1 MEKSTKSFLKPSL
14 NWLLVFI
21 PITLFLEH
29 TMPDKPVLIFLCAA
43 FSIVPVASLIVQ
55 ATEQIAFRTGDAI
68 GGLLNAT
75 FGNAPELIISF
86 VALRSGLTEM
96 VRASLVGAI
105 MANLLLGLGLAFFLG
120 GLRYHVQEF
129 NPRAAGMQASMMML
143 AVISLMVPGGYHT
156 FVTEETLHYERYLNI
171 GVAIVLLVSYALS
184 LLFMI
189 KTHPDFFVSDQSHK
203 EDEEEHKWSVGK
215 AVGLLV
221 AASVLA
227 AWMSEI
233 LVGAVEGASEDLG
246 VSKTFIGLVVLA
258 VVGGAAE
265 LGSAVMMG
273 RKNRMDLAMGI
284 AIGSSVQIAL
294 FVAPLLVLL
303 SLFAAPQPFILA
315 FTRGE
320 LTLVFM
326 SILIAI
332 FVSSG
337 GKTHWYKG
345 VQLLTVYLIFAIL
358 FFLMP
363 GG

>member
-1 MEKSTKSFLKPSL
+1 MAKSASSFLKPSM
-14 NWLLVFI
+14 NWLLAFI
-21 PITLFLEH
+21 PVTLFLEH
-29 TMPDKPVLIFLCAA
+29 TIPDRPVFVFFCAA
-43 FSIVPVASLIVQ
+43 LAIVPVASLIVQ
-55 ATEQIAFRTGDAI
+55 ATEQIALRTGDAI

-75 FGNAPELIISF
+75 FGNAPELIIAF
-86 VALRSGLTEM
+86 VALRSGFTDM
-96 VRASLVGAI
+96 VRASLIGAI
-105 MANLLLGLGLAFFLG
+105 LANLLLGLGLAFLLG
-120 GLRYHVQEF
+120 GFRYHIQEF

-143 AVISLMVPGGYHT
+143 AVISMMVPGGYHT
-156 FVTEETLHYERYLNI
+156 LVTEETLLYERYLNI

-189 KTHPDFFVSDQSHK
+189 RTHPDFFAGDQGHK
-203 EDEEEHKWSVGK
+203 EEEEHKWSTGK
-215 AVGLLV
+215 AVGLLI

-246 VSKTFIGLVVLA
+246 ISKVFIGLVVLP

-284 AIGSSVQIAL
+284 ALGSSVQIAL

-303 SLFAAPQPFILA
+303 SLFAAPQPFVLA
-315 FTRGE
+315 FTRAE
-320 LTLVFM
+320 ITLVFM
-326 SILIAI
+326 SILIAT
-332 FVSSG
+332 FVASG

-345 VQLLTVYLIFAIL
+345 VQLLTVYLIFSIL
-358 FFLMP
+358 FFLIP

>member
-1 MEKSTKSFLKPSL
+1 MAKSARSFLKPSL

-21 PITLFLEH
+21 PITLILEH
-29 TMPDKPVLIFLCAA
+29 VMPDKPTLVFLCAA
-43 FSIVPVASLIVQ
+43 LAIVPIASLIVQ
-55 ATEQIAFRTGDAI
+55 ATEQIAHRTGDAI

-75 FGNAPELIISF
+75 FGNAPELIIAF
-86 VALRSGLTEM
+86 VALRSGLIDM

-105 MANLLLGLGLAFFLG
+105 MANLLLGLGLAFLLG
-120 GLRYHVQEF
+120 GLRHHIQEF

-143 AVISLMVPGGYHT
+143 AVISMMVPGGYHT
-156 FVTEETLHYERYLNI
+156 LVTEETLHYERYLNI
-171 GVAIVLLVSYALS
+171 GVAVVLLVSYGLS

-189 KTHPDFFVSDQSHK
+189 RTHPDFFKGEQGHG
-203 EDEEEHKWSVGK
+203 EEEEHRWSVGK

-246 VSKTFIGLVVLA
+246 ISKVFIGLVVLA

-273 RKNRMDLAMGI
+273 RKNRMDLALGI
-284 AIGSSVQIAL
+284 ALGSSVQIAL

-303 SLFAAPQPFILA
+303 SLFAAPQPFNLA
-315 FTRGE
+315 FTRAE
-320 LTLVFM
+320 ITLVFM
-326 SILIAI
+326 SILITA

-345 VQLLTVYLIFAIL
+345 VQLLTVYLIFSIL
-358 FFLMP
+358 FFLIP
-363 GG
+363 GK

>member
-1 MEKSTKSFLKPSL
+1 MTKSASSFLKPSMK
-14 NWLLVFI
+14 WLMVFI
-21 PITLFLEH
+21 PFTLLMEH
-29 TMPDKPVLIFLCAA
+29 AMPDRPVLVFLCAA
-43 FSIVPVASLIVQ
+43 LSIVPFASLIVQ
-55 ATEQIAFRTGDAI
+55 ATEQIALRTGDAI

-86 VALRSGLTEM
+86 VALRSGFTDI

-105 MANLLLGLGLAFFLG
+105 LANLLLGLGLAFLLG
-120 GLRYHVQEF
+120 GFRYHIQEF
-129 NPRAAGMQASMMML
+129 NASAAGMQASMMML
-143 AVISLMVPGGYHT
+143 AVISMMVPGGYHT
-156 FVTEETLHYERYLNI
+156 LVTEESLLYERYLNI
-171 GVAIVLLVSYALS
+171 GVAIILLVSYALS

-189 KTHPDFFVSDQSHK
+189 KSHPDFFAGDPSHTK
-203 EDEEEHKWSVGK
+203 EEEPRWSIGK

-233 LVGAVEGASEDLG
+233 LVGAVEGASKDLG
-246 VSKTFIGLVVLA
+246 VSKVFIGLVVLA

-273 RKNRMDLAMGI
+273 RKNRMDLAIGI
-284 AIGSSVQIAL
+284 ALGSSVQIAL

-303 SLFAAPQPFILA
+303 SLFAAPQPFVLA

-320 LTLVFM
+320 ITLVFM
-326 SILIAI
+326 TVLIAT
-332 FVSSG
+332 FVASG

-358 FFLMP
+358 FLLIP
-363 GG
+363 GK

>member
-1 MEKSTKSFLKPSL
+1 MTKSARSFLKPSI

-21 PITLFLEH
+21 PFSLFMEH
-29 TMPDKPVLIFLCAA
+29 AVSDRPVIVFLCAA
-43 FSIVPVASLIVQ
+43 LAIVPVASLIVRS
-55 ATEQIAFRTGDAI
+55 TEQIAARTGDAI

-75 FGNAPELIISF
+75 FGNAPELIIAF
-86 VALRSGLTEM
+86 VALRSGFTDM
-96 VRASLVGAI
+96 VRASLIGAI
-105 MANLLLGLGLAFFLG
+105 LANLLLGLGLAFLLG
-120 GLRYHVQEF
+120 GFRYHTQEF

-143 AVISLMVPGGYHT
+143 AVISMMVPGAYHT
-156 FVTEETLHYERYLNI
+156 LVTEETLHYERYLNTGI
-171 GVAIVLLVSYALS
+171 AIVLLVSYALS

-189 KTHPDFFVSDQSHK
+189 GTHPDFFAGDQNSR
-203 EDEEEHKWSVGK
+203 EEEEEHRWGVGK

-233 LVGAVEGASEDLG
+233 LVGAVEGASEGLG
-246 VSKTFIGLVVLA
+246 VSKVFIGLVVLA

-284 AIGSSVQIAL
+284 ALGSSVQIAL

-303 SLFAAPQPFILA
+303 SLVAAPKPFVLA

-320 LTLVFM
+320 VSLVFM
-326 SILIAI
+326 AILIAT
-332 FVSSG
+332 FVASG

>member
-1 MEKSTKSFLKPSL
+1 MAKSRSSFLKPSL
-14 NWLLVFI
+14 NWLLTFI

-29 TMPDKPVLIFLCAA
+29 AMPDRPVLVFVCAA
-43 FSIVPVASLIVQ
+43 LAIVPAASLIVQ
-55 ATEQIAFRTGDAI
+55 STEQIAFRTGDAI

-75 FGNAPELIISF
+75 FGNAPELIIAF
-86 VALRSGLTEM
+86 VALRSGFTDM

-105 MANLLLGLGLAFFLG
+105 LANLLLGLGLAFLLG
-120 GLRYHVQEF
+120 GFRYHIQEF

-143 AVISLMVPGGYHT
+143 AVISMMVPGGYHT
-156 FVTEETLHYERYLNI
+156 LVTEETLHFERYLNTGI
-171 GVAIVLLVSYALS
+171 SVILLVSYALS
-184 LLFMI
+184 LIFMI
-189 KTHPDFFVSDQSHK
+189 KTHPDFLAGEKGHA
-203 EDEEEHKWSVGK
+203 DEEEHKWSIGK

-233 LVGAVEGASEDLG
+233 LVGAVEGASKDLG
-246 VSKTFIGLVVLA
+246 MSKTFIGLVVLA
-258 VVGGAAE
+258 AVGGAAE

-284 AIGSSVQIAL
+284 ALGSSVQIAL

-303 SLFAAPQPFILA
+303 SLFAAPQPFMLA

-320 LTLVFM
+320 IALVFM
-326 SILIAI
+326 SILIAT
-332 FVSSG
+332 FVASG

-345 VQLLTVYLIFAIL
+345 VQLLTVYVIFAIL